1 MRLRGSGAVRSA
13 RPPSWERDR
22 CVPRGP
28 RVTAHLRKH
37 IVNTFMTL
45 DGIAQAPGGPE
56 ELDNA
61 TKYVAST
68 TLTSVEWQTSQLLDG
83 PLADAVNA
91 VKAQGGTLSRTR

>member
-1 MRLRGSGAVRSA
+1 MRPA
-13 RPPSWERDR
+13 RTA
-22 CVPRGP
+22 
-28 RVTAHLRKH
+28 VTAHLRKL

-45 DGIAQAPGGPE
+45 DGSVQAPGGPE

-61 TKYVAST
+61 TKYAAST

-91 VKAQGGTLSRTR
+91 VKAQGGTLSPTR